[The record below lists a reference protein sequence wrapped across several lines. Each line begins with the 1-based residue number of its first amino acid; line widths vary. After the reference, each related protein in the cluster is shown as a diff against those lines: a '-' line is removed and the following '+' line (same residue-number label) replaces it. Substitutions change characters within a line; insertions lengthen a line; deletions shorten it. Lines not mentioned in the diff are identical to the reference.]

1 MASTNFSGPLKIGG
15 VAVLGNQQA
24 AEANTA
30 APTAF
35 TAPASGAIGVTSSA
49 ATDLDT
55 TSAAVATLV
64 TELTALTTKVNNL
77 LAKLR
82 THGIIAT

>member
-1 MASTNFSGPLKIGG
+1 MAATNFSGPLKLGG
-15 VAVLGNQQA
+15 TQVLTSQQA
-24 AEANTA
+24 AEADA
-30 APTAF
+30 SAPTSY
-35 TAPASGAIGVTSSA
+35 TPHASGATTVTSNA

-55 TSAAVATLV
+55 TAAALDTLV
-64 TELTALTTKVNNL
+64 TEVGNLTTKVNNI